1 LNPEYKD
8 VIIIDDDPGVCE
20 VLSLYC
26 ENLGIFRNIVVANDG
41 ALGYAKLKNQKF
53 SLILLDIN
61 MPKKSGI
68 DILEKLSNTNEENS
82 PRNVI
87 IVSGEVK
94 QASLQLALRQG
105 VKIFLIK
112 PFDEKSFVE
121 KVKLVIA

>member
-1 LNPEYKD
+1 MNPEYKD
-8 VIIIDDDPGVCE
+8 VIIIDDDLGVCE